1 MMIPESAV
9 RSMST
14 KVIKIEFTAGR
25 KTHIYR
31 LGLGPCGR
39 VVRQLQLAVDRQG
52 DYEVYQWVEG
62 ERDPLLVRYPK
73 ANVLRASDYPYSDEV
88 CAVPLMEAL

>member
-1 MMIPESAV
+1 MMITESAV
-9 RSMST
+9 RSLNT
-14 KVIKIEFTAGR
+14 KVIKIEFRDRRA
-25 KTHIYR
+25 THIYR

-39 VVRQLQLAVDRQG
+39 VVRLLQLNVDRQG

-88 CAVPLMEAL
+88 CAL

>member
-1 MMIPESAV
+1 MMAVPEGVIRA
-9 RSMST
+9 MNT
-14 KVIKIEFTAGR
+14 KVIKLEFRDGR
-25 KTHIYR
+25 KTHVYR

-39 VVRQLQLAVDRQG
+39 VVRQLQLNVDRQG

-73 ANVLRASDYPYSDEV
+73 ASVLRISDYPYSDEV
-88 CAVPLMEAL
+88 CAL